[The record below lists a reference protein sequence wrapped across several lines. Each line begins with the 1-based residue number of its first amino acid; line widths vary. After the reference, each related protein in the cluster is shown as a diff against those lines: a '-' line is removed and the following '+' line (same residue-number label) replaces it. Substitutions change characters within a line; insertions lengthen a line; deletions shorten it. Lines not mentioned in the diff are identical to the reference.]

1 MKQKIIL
8 MSVCFLLFPSITFS
22 QSSKST
28 KVFSSPSNTVAASAQ
43 SGANALVVSNTSAF
57 GFATNLSIGW
67 LSVAVGLVAAS
78 VWNGEDSVGYSPSTS
93 TN

>member
-1 MKQKIIL
+1 MKQKIIII
-8 MSVCFLLFPSITFS
+8 VCFLLLPSITFS
-22 QSSKST
+22 QSSQST

-43 SGANALVVSNTSAF
+43 FGANALVVSNTSAF
-57 GFATNLSIGW
+57 GFATNLSLGW

-78 VWNGEDSVGYSPSTS
+78 VWNSEDSVGYSSSTS